1 MYKYED
7 GRYYNAGE
15 NAFHRWGKKAQE
27 RVKNRMKPNKN
38 GYYGIE
44 VDGEKYWTIGT
55 SKGKYG
61 EFAKI
66 GDTIFSVNSAG
77 IMWAKEGTEK
87 GERFVKALEGML
99 KSMQDKKEE
108 QYMDEDDED
117 DEDEN

>member
-7 GRYYNAGE
+7 HRYYNAGE

-27 RVKNRMKPNKN
+27 RVKNRMIPNEK
-38 GYYGIE
+38 GYYEIE
-44 VDGEKYWTIGT
+44 VDGEGWWTIGT

-66 GDTIFSVNSAG
+66 GDTIFSVNKYG

-87 GERFVKALEGML
+87 GEKFKEALQGL
-99 KSMQDKKEE
+99 IDKMKNKMEE
-108 QYMDEDDED
+108 SYME
-117 DEDEN
+117 DEDEEE